1 MNREYEDRP
10 RREDGPRRDER
21 TQRHFRGDG
30 VRKKEH
36 RADGPR
42 PLRQRFDERPEKPER
57 PNRPEKLDRH
67 FRPRR
72 PRRKQI
78 TKMFVTK
85 EALVDYVN
93 VEGEKGHQ
101 IDIYKIEENLYKV
114 VKVEFDQQEKS
125 EKEVV

>member
-1 MNREYEDRP
+1 
-10 RREDGPRRDER
+10 
-21 TQRHFRGDG
+21 
-30 VRKKEH
+30 
-36 RADGPR
+36 
-42 PLRQRFDERPEKPER
+42 
-57 PNRPEKLDRH
+57 
-67 FRPRR
+67 
-72 PRRKQI
+72 
-78 TKMFVTK
+78 MFVTK